1 VAILALIA
9 LTTVACQSA
18 TDRLTEA
25 ATERALSAAS
35 GEDVD
40 LDLRDGQMSVES
52 EEGSFSVG
60 ASSEVPE
67 RIAAVAPI
75 PAGFEPA
82 STFEQSEEGKR
93 GVTVT
98 GRVAGGDGA
107 AILDGFAEMADDG
120 WEEQAR
126 SNINSELFSLG
137 LQRGEDVFNVNVI
150 VDGDEAMVT
159 LMLIEA
165 D

>member
-18 TDRLTEA
+18 TERLTEA
-25 ATERALSAAS
+25 AAERALSAAS

-40 LDLRDGQMSVES
+40 LDLRDGQMSVET
-52 EEGSFSVG
+52 EDGSFSVG

-67 RIAAVAPI
+67 RLAAVAPV

-82 STFEQSEEGKR
+82 TTFEHAEEGTR

-98 GRVAGGDGA
+98 GVVRGSDGA
-107 AILDGFAEMADDG
+107 SILDGFAAMADDG

-126 SNINSELFSLG
+126 SNINGELFSLG
-137 LQRGEDVFNVNVI
+137 LQRGDDIFNVNVI